1 VRALRH
7 GEVSLNELIRIQ
19 GFDGSERVILDSAVP
34 ITGAGGRIEGAI
46 VLNQDVSGQRAA
58 EEALRRSEEQLRQA
72 QKMEA
77 VGQLAGGI
85 AHDFNNLLTAILSYC
100 DLLLEEVRNGDP
112 IRSDIDQIRLAGQR
126 AAGLTRQ
133 LLAFSRR
140 QVLQPKV
147 LSLNSVVSETDSML
161 RRLVGADIA
170 VEVTCEA
177 ALWYALADPG
187 QIELVLMNLVVNARD
202 AMPNGGRLTIATSN
216 REVAGESGA
225 RPNGVRAGSY
235 VALEVSD
242 TGVGIDAANHDRVF
256 EPFFTTK
263 EPRKGTGLGL
273 STVYGIVQQ
282 SGGYITLVS
291 APGRGATFTVLLPRH
306 LGNEPPAASTVN
318 RRRLP
323 GGTETLLLVEDEAAV
338 RSSARRLLERQGY
351 TVLEARHGADA
362 LRLVEESGR
371 PIDLVVTDLVMP
383 EMGGKELAERLRV
396 HRPGLKV
403 LFMSGYT
410 EKAITADG
418 VMPPKTGFVEK
429 PFTVEQLMRRLREL
443 LDE

>member
-1 VRALRH
+1 
-7 GEVSLNELIRIQ
+7 
-19 GFDGSERVILDSAVP
+19 
-34 ITGAGGRIEGAI
+34 
-46 VLNQDVSGQRAA
+46 
-58 EEALRRSEEQLRQA
+58 
-72 QKMEA
+72 MEA

-100 DLLLEEVRNGDP
+100 DLLLEEVREGDP
-112 IRSDIDQIRLAGQR
+112 IRGDVDQIRQAGQR

-140 QVLQPKV
+140 QLLQPKV
-147 LSLNSVVSETDSML
+147 FSLNTVVAETDGML
-161 RRLVGADIA
+161 RRLVGADIGL
-170 VEVTCEA
+170 EVSLESG
-177 ALWYALADPG
+177 LWYALADPG
-187 QIELVLMNLVVNARD
+187 QIELVLMNLVVNGRD
-202 AMPNGGRLTIATSN
+202 AMPHGGRLTISTSN
-216 REVAGESGA
+216 RELAGDSGA

-235 VALEVSD
+235 VALEVCD
-242 TGVGIDAANHDRVF
+242 TGIGIDVTDHGRVF

-263 EPRKGTGLGL
+263 EPGKGTGLGL

-282 SGGYITLVS
+282 SGGHITLES

-306 LGNEPPAASTVN
+306 IGNEPPAASQVN

-351 TVLEARHGADA
+351 SVLEARHGADA
-362 LRLVEESGR
+362 LRIVEESGR

-383 EMGGKELAERLRV
+383 EMGGKELAERLRA

-410 EKAITADG
+410 EKAIAADG
-418 VMPPKTGFVEK
+418 VMPPNTGFVGK
-429 PFTVEQLMRRLREL
+429 PFTVEQLMRRLREI